1 MRLFL
6 LTVFLLFSSFLLQS
20 WTNCFYRNSTFNSKK
35 DPSPMIFAE
44 FFSPNG
50 DDVNDFFVIK
60 NVEEYPINKM
70 HIFNRWGDLV
80 YTSEPYKNEWN
91 GISNAKNQFFGTKVP
106 DGIYFFKFEYL
117 IGDFQENRNGKVI
130 LMR

>member
-1 MRLFL
+1 
-6 LTVFLLFSSFLLQS
+6 
-20 WTNCFYRNSTFNSKK
+20 
-35 DPSPMIFAE
+35 MIFAE

-50 DDVNDFFVIK
+50 DDVNDYFVIK
-60 NVEEYPINKM
+60 NIEEYPINKM

-91 GISNAKNQFFGTKVP
+91 GISNAKNQYFGAKVP